1 MELKIVKF
9 FNKLGGKRVSDAAD
23 FASRITVLAIFWSII
38 SLVILFF
45 DRNFGIRI
53 FLTLVVVTA
62 LHFAISEGFF
72 KYLVPVFSSR
82 RTRPYLAHPDAITP
96 NGTLHKSSSF
106 PSSHMSITL
115 GILTVLFYFYPLI
128 WLLALLY
135 AIFMAYTR
143 LHNGMHYPSDVLG
156 GTILG
161 ILYGIAAIYLV
172 R

>member
-9 FNKLGGKRVSDAAD
+9 FNRLGGKRVSDMAD
-23 FASRITVLAIFWSII
+23 FASRIVTLSIFWSLIF
-38 SLVILFF
+38 LFILLF
-45 DRNFGIRI
+45 DRNLGVNI
-53 FLTLVVVTA
+53 FLTLLLATA
-62 LHFAISEGFF
+62 LHFAVSEGFF
-72 KYLVPVFSSR
+72 KYLMPVVLPR
-82 RTRPYLAHPDAITP
+82 RIRPYLAHPDAITP

-115 GILTVLFYFYPLI
+115 GILTVLVYFYPII
-128 WLLALLY
+128 WPLALLY